1 MMRRRR
7 IRNDGS
13 ENKDSDGFRAVI
25 NESTSLSMY
34 KKGERA
40 FCIIRK
46 NLAKE
51 YDIEVDASEAP
62 LLNKFLTDPE
72 PYETSMADIKIIED
86 EVVPVNKAI
95 KNIFGNDKDL
105 NLFSVK
111 MGIGGSKN
119 DYVTIDEKDLIKY
132 DVKPTLSGLIDF
144 IKENDES
151 ILGFL
156 DREYINEE
164 GNVIYL
170 NCGRKNMTDNISSI
184 KLKILASMQQRGYF
198 LQQEHKYYGLQLYI
212 VIESK
217 IANDD
222 KIFEFLKELEID
234 WELIY
239 FRRRLAI
246 HDWTQTEC
254 ERNTDNLKNY
264 LRSKYKNLNYFDV
277 NNITRLVIK
286 NQLPFTVA
294 DKMAS
299 LLFKMKT
306 ERVSQL
312 QEEHEHQYQLEQE
325 RKSQI
330 EEERFNLLEKINDLK
345 RKQHL
350 KPTRKILI
358 DIEALNDE
366 KLHLEQEKRKILEK
380 LSILREKINEPG
392 DEYSTSLKKAEI
404 AAAANLACAYLGIS
418 QKIEFDRDISIT
430 EILKY
435 QEELTNI

>member
-1 MMRRRR
+1 MRRRR

-25 NESTSLSMY
+25 NDNTSLSMY
-34 KKGERA
+34 KKGDRA
-40 FCIIRK
+40 VCVIRK

-132 DVKPTLSGLIDF
+132 DVKPSLSGLIDF